1 MYIFPFE
8 IIGTA
13 LGAPHVAQA
22 NGRFC
27 AGVPAS
33 SDGSVK
39 FTPVHELFPD
49 AQSRGSMEIPPP
61 TLDYTVPDS
70 SRSDVGV
77 LTVPLPKAAPAQPP
91 LVSPVEIAGEKPAP
105 SEPGDTAPVTP
116 TAPESTVPGSP
127 VAGKKSSTGGYQ
139 VKNSATQ
146 FTLRAISYCQL
157 KF

>member
-77 LTVPLPKAAPAQPP
+77 LTVPLLKAA
-91 LVSPVEIAGEKPAP
+91 S
-105 SEPGDTAPVTP
+105 
-116 TAPESTVPGSP
+116 
-127 VAGKKSSTGGYQ
+127 
-139 VKNSATQ
+139 
-146 FTLRAISYCQL
+146 AISAWESS
-157 KF
+157 KFAHEEEVKLRQEAKTLGAPRPLPYTDRTAMLHALD

>member
-1 MYIFPFE
+1 MYVWIFVYMSFGYFE
-8 IIGTA
+8 ITGTA

-33 SDGSVK
+33 SDGSMK
-39 FTPVHELFPD
+39 STPVRELFPD
-49 AQSRGSMEIPPP
+49 AQSRESMEIPPP

-77 LTVPLPKAAPAQPP
+77 LTVPVPKAAPAQPP

-127 VAGKKSSTGGYQ
+127 VAGKKSLGYWR
-139 VKNSATQ
+139 
-146 FTLRAISYCQL
+146 FPG
-157 KF
+157 